1 MTHTPAQRG
10 NLTIGE
16 NGTEYS
22 LAVTTE
28 LKLDVGDFTVI
39 AHAWWFDEAG
49 LRHDA
54 ARSR

>member
-1 MTHTPAQRG
+1 
-10 NLTIGE
+10 
-16 NGTEYS
+16 
-22 LAVTTE
+22 VTTE